1 MDDRPD
7 FVERNGPFLLTCFGL
22 LGTCVAGIAVYFLK
36 SRCTRIACCG
46 MSCTRDVVPAE
57 LAMGG
62 GVQASV

>member
-1 MDDRPD
+1 MDAS
-7 FVERNGPFLLTCFGL
+7 EYTQRNSGFLITVLGL

-46 MSCTRDVVPAE
+46 MSCERDVVPAE

-62 GVQASV
+62 QASV